1 MKIGELGARRGASR
15 HTLRYYEQIGL
26 ISPLRQTNNYR
37 VYTEQTL
44 QDLDFIQRAQ
54 SMGFSLGEIGEILDA
69 QRNKLIDCAD
79 GAKLIEKKMAEIKQ
93 KIANL
98 QSIHRYL
105 DVERAALE
113 ASAARQLELQQL
125 SDAAN
130 H

>member
-1 MKIGELGARRGASR
+1 MKIGELEARSGASR

-125 SDAAN
+125 RDAVN